1 MEAASRLTCPTMPPV
16 CDTMA
21 SFHSANSPTSS
32 VFSAPSPP
40 SSAMAAST
48 SPSHSAAAAGIPPV
62 GFPPGFPGAGLPNGL
77 FPPPGLGAA
86 AAAAGL
92 MNSYP
97 GLFPRGFLGAAA
109 AAGGLPRPP
118 LPSEDEDDNVKDD
131 PKVTL
136 EQADLWK
143 SFAGFGTEMVIT
155 KSGR

>member
-1 MEAASRLTCPTMPPV
+1 
-16 CDTMA
+16 MA
-21 SFHSANSPTSS
+21 SFHSAHSPTSS

-40 SSAMAAST
+40 ASMAAST
-48 SPSHSAAAAGIPPV
+48 SPSHSAAAIAGMSPAAAP
-62 GFPPGFPGAGLPNGL
+62 GFPPGCFPGALPNGL
-77 FPPPGLGAA
+77 FPPPPGAAAAA

-92 MNSYP
+92 MNSYA

-136 EQADLWK
+136 EQDQLWK

>member
-1 MEAASRLTCPTMPPV
+1 
-16 CDTMA
+16 MA
-21 SFHSANSPTSS
+21 SFHSAHSPTSS

-40 SSAMAAST
+40 APMAAST
-48 SPSHSAAAAGIPPV
+48 SPSHSHSASMVAAAMSPAAH
-62 GFPPGFPGAGLPNGL
+62 GFPPGCFPGALTNGL
-77 FPPPGLGAA
+77 FPPPPGAAAAA

-97 GLFPRGFLGAAA
+97 GLFPRGFLGAA

-136 EQADLWK
+136 EQDQLWK

>member
-1 MEAASRLTCPTMPPV
+1 
-16 CDTMA
+16 MA

-40 SSAMAAST
+40 LGSAAAPMAAAST
-48 SPSHSAAAAGIPPV
+48 SPGAVPPV
-62 GFPPGFPGAGLPNGL
+62 GFPGFPGM
-77 FPPPGLGAA
+77 FPPGL
-86 AAAAGL
+86 AAAGL

-109 AAGGLPRPP
+109 AAGGAGGLPRPP

>member
-1 MEAASRLTCPTMPPV
+1 
-16 CDTMA
+16 MA
-21 SFHSANSPTSS
+21 SFHSAHSPTSS

-40 SSAMAAST
+40 MTAAST
-48 SPSHSAAAAGIPPV
+48 SPSHAAAAAAGIPPV
-62 GFPPGFPGAGLPNGL
+62 AAPGFPPAGCFPGALPNGL
-77 FPPPGLGAA
+77 FPPPPGAAAAA

-97 GLFPRGFLGAAA
+97 GLFPRGFLG

-136 EQADLWK
+136 EQPDLWK
-143 SFAGFGTEMVIT
+143 NFAGYGTEMVIT

>member
-1 MEAASRLTCPTMPPV
+1 
-16 CDTMA
+16 MA
-21 SFHSANSPTSS
+21 SFHSAHSPTSS

-40 SSAMAAST
+40 APMAAST
-48 SPSHSAAAAGIPPV
+48 SPPTHPAAAGMPPISGAPP
-62 GFPPGFPGAGLPNGL
+62 GFPPAGCFPGAGLPNGL
-77 FPPPGLGAA
+77 FPPPPGAAAAA

-92 MNSYP
+92 MNSYA
-97 GLFPRGFLGAAA
+97 GLFPRGFLGAA

-136 EQADLWK
+136 EQPDLWK
-143 SFAGFGTEMVIT
+143 NFAGFGTEMVIT